1 MTVHVGAEVAQDV
14 VLDDGTT
21 VWPLAQIREG
31 ARLGSGCIVGRGA
44 YVGSG
49 VTMGDNCKL
58 QNYAL
63 VYEPAVLED
72 GVFVGPAVVFTND
85 FYPRAITPDGKLKRG
100 ADWDPVGV
108 TVRHGAS
115 IGARSVC
122 VAPVTIGRWAL
133 VAAGSVVIKNVADFS
148 LVAGVPARR
157 SLGRQ
162 GGRPSRRRGWGHL
175 EMSSDG
181 RALRRVRR
189 CPDGGEQRLTVQWR
203 AVM

>member
-1 MTVHVGAEVAQDV
+1 MTVHAGAEVAGNV
-14 VLDDGTT
+14 VLGDGTT

-108 TVRHGAS
+108 TG
-115 IGARSVC
+115 
-122 VAPVTIGRWAL
+122 
-133 VAAGSVVIKNVADFS
+133 
-148 LVAGVPARR
+148 
-157 SLGRQ
+157 
-162 GGRPSRRRGWGHL
+162 PSRRFYRSPLG
-175 EMSSDG
+175 
-181 RALRRVRR
+181 V
-189 CPDGGEQRLTVQWR
+189 CVWR
-203 AVM
+203 P